1 MGKMTYTNLMNASVE
16 LYLKGDYLEAY
27 NFITQNSSKVK
38 GNDAQIY
45 NFRYCFACKAGL
57 YELAMEIMKEA
68 VTNKKYWYSYEYLI
82 EDDDLKPLREFSEF
96 YELANI
102 CKEREHNAKI
112 NSKPVMKILTPKNIT
127 DNEKNPLLIALHGN
141 EENILITE
149 DYWSPCVM
157 NNYILAL
164 PQSSQIGFSHGYFWN
179 DIEMGSKELKEQYDK
194 ALEKYEADLDNIII
208 GGFSAGARVVLY
220 SILNDIIKVKG
231 FILVSPW
238 LPEIETWKCLL
249 DKLKINGI
257 KAYVICG
264 DKDEDCI
271 ENSKKLVEMLNQKN
285 VSNVFKIV
293 ENLNH
298 DYPDNFHDYLKDAI
312 KFINL

>member
-1 MGKMTYTNLMNASVE
+1 MGKMTYTNLINASVE
-16 LYLKGDYLEAY
+16 LYLKENYLEAY

-38 GNDAQIY
+38 GNVAQIY

-68 VTNKKYWYSYEYLI
+68 IVKKEYWYSYEYLI
-82 EDDDLKPLREFSEF
+82 EDDDLKPLRKFSEF

-102 CKEREHNAKI
+102 CKEREHDAKI
-112 NSKPVMKILTPKNIT
+112 NSKPIIKILTPKNIT
-127 DNEKNPLLIALHGN
+127 DNKKNPLLIALHGN

-164 PQSSQIGFSHGYFWN
+164 PQSSQIGFSDGYFWE
-179 DIEMGSKELKEQYDK
+179 DIEKGSKELMKHYDEI
-194 ALEKYEADLDNIII
+194 LRKYDVDLDNVII
-208 GGFSAGARVVLY
+208 GGFSAGARVLLH
-220 SILNDIIKVKG
+220 SILNDGIKVKG

-238 LPEIETWKCLL
+238 LPEIDELERSL

-271 ENSKKLVEMLNQKN
+271 ENSKKLAGMLNKKN
-285 VSNVFKIV
+285 ISNVFKIV
-293 ENLNH
+293 KNLNH
-298 DYPDNFHDYLKDAI
+298 DYPDNFDDYLNVALD
-312 KFINL
+312 FITH